1 MPPQARSASERPGTR
16 LLEVEVSEEVHAGLR
31 TWAAEFGL
39 PLPDF
44 VRCLI
49 EEALRE
55 RFPQT
60 GPRRP
65 QDR

>member
-1 MPPQARSASERPGTR
+1 